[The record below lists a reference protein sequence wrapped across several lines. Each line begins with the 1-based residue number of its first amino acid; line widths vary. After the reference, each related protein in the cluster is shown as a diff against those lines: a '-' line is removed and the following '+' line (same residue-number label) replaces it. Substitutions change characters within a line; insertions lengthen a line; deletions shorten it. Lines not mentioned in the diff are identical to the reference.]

1 MFQKRYRWVWKSY
14 FSFQGNINLLEY
26 RRRFLYINGVYLLG
40 VVILFAILLPLHF
53 VKVLNNSLV
62 SIFIALFLIFYQF
75 IFFYLIIVISVKRL
89 HDVNKSGYWML
100 TILAPVF
107 GILLIIYWITKPSVA
122 TRLELYPNN
131 GQHNGEHR

>member
-26 RRRFLYINGVYLLG
+26 RRRFLYINGVYLFG

-53 VKVLNNSLV
+53 VKVLNNSFV

-75 IFFYLIIVISVKRL
+75 IFFYLIIAISVKRL
-89 HDVNKSGYWML
+89 HDVNKSGYWIL
-100 TILAPVF
+100 TILVPVF
-107 GILLIIYWITKPSVA
+107 GILLIIYWITRPSA
-122 TRLELYPNN
+122 AIRSELYPNN

>member
-100 TILAPVF
+100 TILVPVF
-107 GILLIIYWITKPSVA
+107 GILLIIYWITKPSAA
-122 TRLELYPNN
+122 TRSELYPNN

>member
-62 SIFIALFLIFYQF
+62 SIFIALFLIFYQL
-75 IFFYLIIVISVKRL
+75 FFL
-89 HDVNKSGYWML
+89 
-100 TILAPVF
+100 F
-107 GILLIIYWITKPSVA
+107 
-122 TRLELYPNN
+122 NN
-131 GQHNGEHR
+131 SN